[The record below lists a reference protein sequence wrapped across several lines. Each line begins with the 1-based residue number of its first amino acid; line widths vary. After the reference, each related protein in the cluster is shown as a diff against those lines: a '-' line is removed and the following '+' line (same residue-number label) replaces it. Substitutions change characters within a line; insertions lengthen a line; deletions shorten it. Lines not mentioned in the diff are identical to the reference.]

1 MNITVLMDYLTRSRK
16 EHKKFKK
23 EEIKEIFTEINYT
36 KFAINMMWFMKILK
50 MLNRRA
56 SDEVSSDRAFII
68 AKNSKYDRYQLELA
82 SCINSL

>member
-1 MNITVLMDYLTRSRK
+1 
-16 EHKKFKK
+16 
-23 EEIKEIFTEINYT
+23 
-36 KFAINMMWFMKILK
+36 MMWFMKILK